1 MIHKTKGIV
10 IRVVKY
16 GETSVI
22 VSIYTELFGIQSY
35 IVNGVR
41 TSSKK
46 ASGKASQF
54 QPAAILDL
62 VVYHNEL
69 KKYPAPQGIQMG
81 ISLQNALLRRNQ
93 KLSGTVHD

>member
-22 VSIYTELFGIQSY
+22 VSIYTELLGIQSY

-46 ASGKASQF
+46 A
-54 QPAAILDL
+54 AAKQTSSSRPLSWILL
-62 VVYHNEL
+62 FTIMN
-69 KKYPAPQGIQMG
+69 
-81 ISLQNALLRRNQ
+81 
-93 KLSGTVHD
+93 